1 LKLIILRWEGYG
13 TIITKGL
20 LCQALWSL
28 VFLFENFKI
37 SGEKMENCFKSLHVI
52 SSIVF
57 NIMLLIITFTT
68 ENPIILLG
76 VLACCILV
84 FYFSGNI
91 KSLFNGLIVFI
102 PFFIITIVINLL
114 FVQQGRIILFT
125 LGSRH
130 FTLEAL
136 MYAVILS
143 SKLLIV
149 IYIFQM
155 LGIMMDSDR
164 AVSYFSSLM
173 PKSTLTFM
181 IALKLFPLMKRRIS
195 SLREIYSIRGVDF
208 EGKSI
213 RDKVLAYKPVLS
225 VLLED
230 SLEKSF
236 DIGEAVFVRGFLSTK
251 RTIYDRRPMQTYDWL
266 LSITC
271 FIIIFVYLGTII
283 LGITSYDFYTD
294 DLIKIIFNKGVYIV
308 MALFALL
315 YGELTFI
322 RKRLVVKD
330 ELY

>member
-1 LKLIILRWEGYG
+1 MK
-13 TIITKGL
+13 
-20 LCQALWSL
+20 
-28 VFLFENFKI
+28 
-37 SGEKMENCFKSLHVI
+37 NCFKSLHVM

-76 VLACCILV
+76 ILAGCVLV
-84 FYFSGNI
+84 FYFSSNI
-91 KSLFNGLIVFI
+91 KNLFNGFIVFI
-102 PFFIITIVINLL
+102 PFFIITVVINLL
-114 FVQQGRIILFT
+114 FVQQGRIIIFT
-125 LGSRH
+125 AGGRH

-143 SKLLIV
+143 SKLLLV

-164 AVSYFSSLM
+164 AVSYFSSIM

-181 IALKLFPLMKRRIS
+181 IALKLFPLMKKRIS
-195 SLREIYSIRGVDF
+195 ALREIYSIRGVDF
-208 EGKSI
+208 QGKSI
-213 RDKVLAYKPVLS
+213 KDKVMAYKPVFS

-236 DIGEAVFVRGFLSTK
+236 DIGEAVFVRGFLSSK
-251 RTIYDRRPMQTYDWL
+251 RTVYDRQIMNQYDWL
-266 LSITC
+266 LSVTC
-271 FIIIFVYLGTII
+271 FIIILVYLGMIS
-283 LGITSYDFYTD
+283 LGITNYDFYTD
-294 DLIKIIFNKGVYIV
+294 DLIKAVFNKGGFIV
-308 MALFALL
+308 IALFTLL

>member
-1 LKLIILRWEGYG
+1 MK
-13 TIITKGL
+13 
-20 LCQALWSL
+20 
-28 VFLFENFKI
+28 
-37 SGEKMENCFKSLHVI
+37 NCFKSLHVM

-76 VLACCILV
+76 ILAGCVLV
-84 FYFSGNI
+84 FYFSSNI
-91 KSLFNGLIVFI
+91 KNLFNGFIVFI
-102 PFFIITIVINLL
+102 PFFIITVVINLL

-125 LGSRH
+125 VGSRH

-143 SKLLIV
+143 SKLLLV
-149 IYIFQM
+149 IYVFQM

-164 AVSYFSSLM
+164 AVSYFSSIM

-181 IALKLFPLMKRRIS
+181 IALKLFPLMKKRIS
-195 SLREIYSIRGVDF
+195 ALREIYSIRGVDF
-208 EGKSI
+208 QGKSI
-213 RDKVLAYKPVLS
+213 KDKVMAYKPVFS

-236 DIGEAVFVRGFLSTK
+236 DIGEAVFVRGFLSAK
-251 RTIYDRRPMQTYDWL
+251 RTVYDRQIMNQYDWL
-266 LSITC
+266 LSLTC
-271 FIIIFVYLGTII
+271 FIIIFVYLGMIS

-294 DLIKIIFNKGVYIV
+294 DLIKAVLSTGVFVVI
-308 MALFALL
+308 ALFALL

>member
-1 LKLIILRWEGYG
+1 MK
-13 TIITKGL
+13 
-20 LCQALWSL
+20 
-28 VFLFENFKI
+28 
-37 SGEKMENCFKSLHVI
+37 NCFKSLHVM

-57 NIMLLIITFTT
+57 NIMLLIITLTT

-76 VLACCILV
+76 ILAGSVLV
-84 FYFSGNI
+84 FYFSSNI
-91 KSLFNGLIVFI
+91 KNLFNGFIVFI
-102 PFFIITIVINLL
+102 PFFIITVVINLL
-114 FVQQGRIILFT
+114 FVQQGRIIIFT
-125 LGSRH
+125 VGSRH

-143 SKLLIV
+143 SKLLLV

-164 AVSYFSSLM
+164 AVSYFSSVM

-181 IALKLFPLMKRRIS
+181 IALKLFPLMKKRIS
-195 SLREIYSIRGVDF
+195 ALREIYSIRGVDF
-208 EGKSI
+208 QCKSI
-213 RDKVLAYKPVLS
+213 KDKVMAYKPVFS

-236 DIGEAVFVRGFLSTK
+236 DIGEAVFVRGFLSSK
-251 RTIYDRRPMQTYDWL
+251 RTVYDRQIMNQYDWL
-266 LSITC
+266 LSVTC
-271 FIIIFVYLGTII
+271 FIIILVYLGMIS
-283 LGITSYDFYTD
+283 LGITNYDFYTD
-294 DLIKIIFNKGVYIV
+294 DLIKAVFNKGVFIV
-308 MALFALL
+308 IALFTLL

>member
-1 LKLIILRWEGYG
+1 
-13 TIITKGL
+13 
-20 LCQALWSL
+20 
-28 VFLFENFKI
+28 
-37 SGEKMENCFKSLHVI
+37 M

-76 VLACCILV
+76 ILAGCILV
-84 FYFSGNI
+84 FYFSSNI
-91 KSLFNGLIVFI
+91 KNLFNGFIVFI
-102 PFFIITIVINLL
+102 PFFIITVVINLL

-125 LGSRH
+125 VGSRH

-143 SKLLIV
+143 SKLLLV
-149 IYIFQM
+149 IYVFQM

-164 AVSYFSSLM
+164 AVSYFSSIM

-181 IALKLFPLMKRRIS
+181 IAMKLFPLMKKRIS
-195 SLREIYSIRGVDF
+195 ALREIYSIRGVDF
-208 EGKSI
+208 QGKSI
-213 RDKVLAYKPVLS
+213 KDKVMAYKPVFS

-236 DIGEAVFVRGFLSTK
+236 DIGEAVFVRGFLSAK
-251 RTIYDRRPMQTYDWL
+251 RTVYDRQIMSPYDWL
-266 LSITC
+266 LSVTCLIT
-271 FIIIFVYLGTII
+271 ILVYLGMII
-283 LGITSYDFYTD
+283 IGITSYDFYTE
-294 DLIKIIFNKGVYIV
+294 DLIRALFNKGVFIV
-308 MALFALL
+308 MALFTLL

-322 RKRLVVKD
+322 RKRLVIKD

>member
-1 LKLIILRWEGYG
+1 
-13 TIITKGL
+13 
-20 LCQALWSL
+20 
-28 VFLFENFKI
+28 
-37 SGEKMENCFKSLHVI
+37 MENSFKSLHVM

-68 ENPIILLG
+68 ENPIILSG
-76 VLACCILV
+76 ILACCILI

-91 KSLFNGLIVFI
+91 KSLFNGFIVFI
-102 PFFIITIVINLL
+102 PFFIITVVINLL

-136 MYAVILS
+136 LYAVILS
-143 SKLLIV
+143 SKLLLV

-155 LGIMMDSDR
+155 FGIMLDSDR
-164 AVSYFSSLM
+164 AVSYFSSVM
-173 PKSTLTFM
+173 PKSTLIFM
-181 IALKLFPLMKRRIS
+181 IALKLFPLMKKRIS
-195 SLREIYSIRGVDF
+195 ALREIYSIRGVDF

-213 RDKVLAYKPVLS
+213 RDKVFAYKPVLS

-236 DIGEAVFVRGFLSTK
+236 DIGEAVFVRGFLSSK
-251 RTIYDRRPMQTYDWL
+251 RTVYDRPHMSPYDWL
-266 LSITC
+266 LSVSC
-271 FIIIFVYLGTII
+271 FIIISVYLGIVI
-283 LGITSYDFYTD
+283 LGMTSYDFYTD
-294 DLIKIIFNKGVYIV
+294 DSINALFNKGVFMV
-308 MALFALL
+308 SALFILL
-315 YGELTFI
+315 YIELTFI

>member
-1 LKLIILRWEGYG
+1 MGI
-13 TIITKGL
+13 IITKRL
-20 LCQALWSL
+20 LFQALRSL
-28 VFLFENFKI
+28 VFYLKIFKI
-37 SGEKMENCFKSLHVI
+37 CGEEMKNCFKGLHVM

-76 VLACCILV
+76 ILACCFLV
-84 FYFSGNI
+84 FHFSRNI
-91 KSLFNGLIVFI
+91 KKLLNGFIVFI
-102 PFFIITIVINLL
+102 PFFIITVVINLL

-143 SKLLIV
+143 FKLLLV

-155 LGIMMDSDR
+155 LGIMLDSDR
-164 AVSYFSSLM
+164 AVSYFSSVM

-181 IALKLFPLMKRRIS
+181 IALKLFPLMKKRIS
-195 SLREIYSIRGVDF
+195 ALREIYSIRGVDF
-208 EGKSI
+208 QGKSI
-213 RDKVLAYKPVLS
+213 KDKVLSYKPVLS

-236 DIGEAVFVRGFLSTK
+236 DIGEAVFVRGFLSSK
-251 RTIYDRRPMQTYDWL
+251 RTVYDKQNMKTYDWL
-266 LSITC
+266 LSATC
-271 FIIIFVYLGTII
+271 FIIVLVYIVMII
-283 LGITSYDFYTD
+283 LGILSCDFYTD
-294 DLIKIIFNKGVYIV
+294 DLIKAVFNKGVVIV
-308 MALFALL
+308 VVLFALL

-322 RKRLVVKD
+322 RKRLVVND

>member
-1 LKLIILRWEGYG
+1 MK
-13 TIITKGL
+13 
-20 LCQALWSL
+20 
-28 VFLFENFKI
+28 
-37 SGEKMENCFKSLHVI
+37 NCFKSLHVM

-76 VLACCILV
+76 ILAGCVLV
-84 FYFSGNI
+84 FYFSSNI
-91 KSLFNGLIVFI
+91 KNLFKGFIVFI
-102 PFFIITIVINLL
+102 PFFIITVVINLL

-125 LGSRH
+125 MGSRH

-136 MYAVILS
+136 IYAVILS
-143 SKLLIV
+143 LKLLLV

-164 AVSYFSSLM
+164 AVSYFSSIM

-181 IALKLFPLMKRRIS
+181 IALKLFPLMKKRIS
-195 SLREIYSIRGVDF
+195 ALREIYSIRGVDF

-213 RDKVLAYKPVLS
+213 KDKVLAYKPVLS

-236 DIGEAVFVRGFLSTK
+236 DIGEAVFVRGFLSAK
-251 RTIYDRRPMQTYDWL
+251 RTVYDRQIMRSYDWL
-266 LSITC
+266 LSVTC
-271 FIIIFVYLGTII
+271 LIIILLYLGMTII
-283 LGITSYDFYTD
+283 GIARYDFYSED
-294 DLIKIIFNKGVYIV
+294 FIKALFNKGVFIV